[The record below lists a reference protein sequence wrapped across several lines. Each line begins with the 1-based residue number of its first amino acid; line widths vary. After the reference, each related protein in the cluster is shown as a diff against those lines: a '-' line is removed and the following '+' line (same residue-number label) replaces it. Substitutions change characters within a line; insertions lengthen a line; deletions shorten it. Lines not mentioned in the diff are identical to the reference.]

1 MGLVVAHRY
10 TLVGALIALVLSG
23 CTSKSALEAPAP
35 PSEQPVTTDT
45 ATDSGATDAGGAPD
59 PSTAATVDGAEAT
72 PSECADV
79 GDAQEP
85 SAAATADE
93 AEAPPA
99 ESTDVEDVQ
108 GPSAMAT
115 EDEPEVPNPCD
126 QEDTEGWLDKSQE
139 WIYETV
145 CGSAMW
151 FDGFFG
157 NARADERS
165 SNTFGRIGLSSFW
178 DQRDGFDTKLRFRAK
193 FALPSASNRAS
204 LMVGRGNEDEI
215 IEERTTQMD
224 TIPGNFNNI
233 GDDSFMI
240 GLGYSRGKGLNR
252 GFKVS
257 VGAKIR
263 APPEPYVK
271 LRYTRAFNLT
281 DSTLMRLRPI
291 LYWKTDEKFGATM
304 HVDFDQLLNDRMMLR
319 WANYANAAESKEIR
333 GVEWESSLYLFQ
345 ALSNRKA
352 LTYRTMVLGATGA
365 EEPLLNYGVE
375 LRFRQRVFREWLFLE
390 LLTSLTWPKEFLTEE
405 RDANFG
411 IGAGFEMYFGPAPD
425 YFMR

>member
-1 MGLVVAHRY
+1 MGLVVANRH
-10 TLVGALIALVLSG
+10 TLVGALIALLLSG
-23 CTSKSALEAPAP
+23 CASKSAVEEPAP
-35 PSEQPVTTDT
+35 PPEQPVTTDV
-45 ATDSGATDAGGAPD
+45 AADSGATDVEDAQD
-59 PSTAATVDGAEAT
+59 PSAAATADETEAT
-72 PSECADV
+72 RSESTDV
-79 GDAQEP
+79 EDAQEP

-93 AEAPPA
+93 AEATPS

-108 GPSAMAT
+108 EPSAVAT
-115 EDEPEVPNPCD
+115 GDETEEPNPCD

-165 SNTFGRIGLSSFW
+165 RNTFGRIGLSSFW
-178 DQRDGFDTKLRFRAK
+178 DQRDGFDSKLRFRAK
-193 FALPSASNRAS
+193 FALPSAKNRGS
-204 LMVGRGNEDEI
+204 LMIGRGDEDEI

-240 GLGYSRGKGLNR
+240 GLGYSRGEGLRR

-257 VGAKIR
+257 VGVKVR

-271 LRYTRAFNLT
+271 LRYMRAFNLT
-281 DSTLMRLRPI
+281 DSTMMRLRPI
-291 LYWKTDEKFGATM
+291 VYWKTEERFGATM
-304 HVDFDQLLNDRMMLR
+304 HVDFDQLLNETMMLR
-319 WANYANAAESKEIR
+319 WANYANAAETKDIR

-390 LLTSLTWPKEFLTEE
+390 LLTSLTWPKEFQTEE

-411 IGAGFEMYFGPAPD
+411 IGAGFEMYFGPAPA